1 MNNYKIKVDGKF
13 GILNIICI
21 IILLITL
28 IFLLCI
34 SYLHSQNDGIK
45 EIVTNWKEP
54 QNTWNAFD
62 IVIFPIIVG
71 IYFAYK
77 LRKKIIVV
85 AKVDVEDNKII
96 IKYLEESYT
105 INMQQVR
112 KIECITDK
120 ENNCYLLSFIGNKEM
135 VISSKNKKFSKY
147 EIVFMNNINKLCE
160 DIEKITKHEII
171 FSI

>member
-34 SYLHSQNDGIK
+34 SYLHCQNDGIK

-112 KIECITDK
+112 KIEFITDK

-135 VISSKNKKFSKY
+135 VISSKDKKFSKY